1 MNYSGVDYNTKV
13 TVKEKN
19 EKWDSTIG
27 DYKITYEDKK
37 HNYSDSKSGIGA
49 FVGGGVMLNRAS
61 NIVLFAEA
69 KYFVNFYKL
78 KEPQERVSEE
88 EWDKYDRWDSEDD
101 LPSKSSKLFQG
112 FMFNLKLGYG
122 F

>member
-1 MNYSGVDYNTKV
+1 MYEHFTYALVGKGEGRLARAFRGTPFHVNVYC
-13 TVKEKN
+13 TVA
-19 EKWDSTIG
+19 
-27 DYKITYEDKK
+27 
-37 HNYSDSKSGIGA
+37 A

-78 KEPQERVSEE
+78 AEPKDKITDE
-88 EWDKYDRWDSEDD
+88 EWNKYDSWDSDSD
-101 LPSKSSKLFQG
+101 LPSKSRKLFQG